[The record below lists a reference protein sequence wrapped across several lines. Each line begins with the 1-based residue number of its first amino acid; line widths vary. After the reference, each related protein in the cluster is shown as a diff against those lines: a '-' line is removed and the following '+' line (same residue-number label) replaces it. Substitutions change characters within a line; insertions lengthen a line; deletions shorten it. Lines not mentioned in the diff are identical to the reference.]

1 LFADAE
7 RHLDIALEPQGLR
20 RGAVLQGG
28 AAGQHIFGLLEEIGS
43 PGTITRG
50 QRGLGIF
57 QQGIVMVYAGS
68 RANRLD

>member
-7 RHLDIALEPQGLR
+7 RHLDIALEPHGLW
-20 RGAVLQGG
+20 RGAVLQSG
-28 AAGQHIFGLLEEIGS
+28 AAGQHIFGLLKEIDS
-43 PGTITRG
+43 PATITCG
-50 QRGLGIF
+50 QLVLGIF